1 MSLLLLTNLL
11 RVDFKVNASVISERC
26 LEMFSDLHLSV
37 FCREEEGKP
46 PKEKHD
52 GKEKSS
58 GGRRGGRYHPYKD
71 KHGGEKKGAH
81 RNRVFISNIPY
92 DMKWQAIKD
101 LMRDKGNLPSD
112 GYGVFPSVSL
122 QLIRRC

>member
-1 MSLLLLTNLL
+1 MFLTSYDL
-11 RVDFKVNASVISERC
+11 
-26 LEMFSDLHLSV
+26 SDLHV
-37 FCREEEGKP
+37 FFRDAEEGKP

-58 GGRRGGRYHPYKD
+58 GSRRGGRFHPYKD
-71 KHGGEKKGAH
+71 KHGGEKKGGH

-101 LMRDKGNLPSD
+101 LMREKGNLPSHGD
-112 GYGVFPSVSL
+112 VVFLSV
-122 QLIRRC
+122 

>member
-1 MSLLLLTNLL
+1 MAVVWLFAL
-11 RVDFKVNASVISERC
+11 
-26 LEMFSDLHLSV
+26 
-37 FCREEEGKP
+37 FCRDAEETKH

-52 GKEKSS
+52 AKEKAS
-58 GGRRGGRYHPYKD
+58 GSRRANRFHPYKD

-101 LMRDKGNLPSD
+101 LMREKGNVPMD
-112 GYGVFPSVSL
+112 GDGVSILSITSADTNFYPFSL
-122 QLIRRC
+122 FH

>member
-1 MSLLLLTNLL
+1 
-11 RVDFKVNASVISERC
+11 
-26 LEMFSDLHLSV
+26 MFRDVDLHFSV

-112 GYGVFPSVSL
+112 GYGVFPSASL
-122 QLIRRC
+122 FSWKEDFDLLFCFVTSLNVCF

>member
-1 MSLLLLTNLL
+1 MTDL
-11 RVDFKVNASVISERC
+11 VNTWTALWFWDR
-26 LEMFSDLHLSV
+26 LFSDLQLCA
-37 FCREEEGKP
+37 FCRDAEETKP
-46 PKEKHD
+46 PKEKHE

-58 GGRRGGRYHPYKD
+58 GSRRGNRYHPYKD

-101 LMRDKGNLPSD
+101 LMREKGNIP
-112 GYGVFPSVSL
+112 GNENNVSVSL
-122 QLIRRC
+122 